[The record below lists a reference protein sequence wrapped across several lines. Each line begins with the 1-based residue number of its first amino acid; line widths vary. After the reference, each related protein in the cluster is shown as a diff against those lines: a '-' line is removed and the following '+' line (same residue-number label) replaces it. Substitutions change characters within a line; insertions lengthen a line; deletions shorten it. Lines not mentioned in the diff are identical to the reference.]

1 MTISNIIMAQF
12 IFIILLIFLVL
23 FPTQFILESN
33 TILGKLIAIFIIVL
47 STKIHFIYGLFL
59 CLIIIFY
66 YQSDYVYNIIQSEN
80 FQPSISLEEDGH
92 LYLDLNDEP
101 MIESM
106 ENEEEPM
113 ENEENDREP
122 MVSQIND
129 TMTSASSNTDN
140 IKMDYLK
147 IDDAYSTKKI
157 PIQSEAETIFRNQK
171 CNPNL
176 ELVYKKQIIRQNEL
190 IPTIFPEIDFVDNNT
205 PCNPC
210 DLSCP
215 FSIKTSLEKKDFI
228 GQSTRGK
235 TSLEEA
241 MDWAHSF
248 FVNKNEPFSG
258 VDLNVASYL

>member
-12 IFIILLIFLVL
+12 IFIILLIFFVL

-59 CLIIIFY
+59 CLLIVFY

-92 LYLDLNDEP
+92 LYLDLNEK
-101 MIESM
+101 MV
-106 ENEEEPM
+106 NK
-113 ENEENDREP
+113 EP
-122 MVSQIND
+122 MVN
-129 TMTSASSNTDN
+129 SNTDN
-140 IKMDYLK
+140 IKTDYLK
-147 IDDAYSTKKI
+147 VDDAYSKQKL

-176 ELVYKKQIIRQNEL
+176 ELVYKKQIIRQNDL
-190 IPTIFPEIDFVDNNT
+190 IPTIFPEIDFVDNNN

-215 FSIKTSLEKKDFI
+215 FSIKSSLDKKNFI